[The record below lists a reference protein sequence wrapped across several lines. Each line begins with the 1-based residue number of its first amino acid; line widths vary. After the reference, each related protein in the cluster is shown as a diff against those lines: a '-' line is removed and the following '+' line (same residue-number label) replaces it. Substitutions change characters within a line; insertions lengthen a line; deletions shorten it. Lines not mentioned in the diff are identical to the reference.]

1 MTAAAKLEDRS
12 GQPITEAERKT
23 IEEVRKRIT
32 DSLPEGIPSDIDT
45 DINLCRWIRGYKGDQ
60 IKLVDNFK
68 HYIASRK
75 AAGFV
80 GEDFAEKFFEMDEI
94 EPFLKWIASSRLQD
108 RQWSE
113 ELNAYLFVERAW
125 SQPREF
131 IKTFK
136 TSDYLLHCFGYSEML
151 QQLILRREKNQSPE
165 KGPVQTIV
173 IFDLST
179 VNITDYVNPM
189 SGYMKLW
196 QIRSELWQNWYPE
209 MVQRIY
215 LVNPPRLINLLW
227 KVARVFLSE
236 ENLKRIEIVGNMPD
250 LANKHLPRWFV
261 PKEYGGDFVNTT
273 PPGDET
279 GVSIRQKITNKDHY
293 IPHLHY
299 KANGL
304 LDRPKS
310 SHKDISPN
318 TPFVVNIQ
326 VGEGKS
332 LLWDFTVS
340 GEVEFCISRNKNPN
354 DLVYPRLHL
363 VTNKLNEEGVL
374 KKLREGE
381 YSLEFFNTSG
391 YFTLKLE
398 YTIAVV

>member
-1 MTAAAKLEDRS
+1 MTAAGKLEDRS

-125 SQPREF
+125 SQP
-131 IKTFK
+131 
-136 TSDYLLHCFGYSEML
+136 
-151 QQLILRREKNQSPE
+151 
-165 KGPVQTIV
+165 
-173 IFDLST
+173 
-179 VNITDYVNPM
+179 
-189 SGYMKLW
+189 
-196 QIRSELWQNWYPE
+196 
-209 MVQRIY
+209 
-215 LVNPPRLINLLW
+215 
-227 KVARVFLSE
+227 
-236 ENLKRIEIVGNMPD
+236 
-250 LANKHLPRWFV
+250 
-261 PKEYGGDFVNTT
+261 KE
-273 PPGDET
+273 
-279 GVSIRQKITNKDHY
+279 
-293 IPHLHY
+293 
-299 KANGL
+299 
-304 LDRPKS
+304 
-310 SHKDISPN
+310 
-318 TPFVVNIQ
+318 
-326 VGEGKS
+326 
-332 LLWDFTVS
+332 
-340 GEVEFCISRNKNPN
+340 NPN

-381 YSLEFFNTSG
+381 YSLEFLNTSG